1 MNGFARGVLGLTIL
15 AGICCANS
23 LSGCAT
29 GTEIDGPAF
38 VPGEDT
44 DGGTPVTNDDAGT
57 PGDVDSGGS
66 TGNGKD
72 SGTTQMG
79 TDSGPCAGEVVI
91 NEVQTAGGSAS
102 DEFVELYNPAACA
115 LSLNKFSLNY
125 SSASASTP
133 SAMYV
138 GKSTDSIPSHGYFLM
153 VGSGYAGGSSLPKIT
168 GGLANDGRLAIL
180 DGSSKV
186 LDSVGYGTLTGGNL
200 YVEKNAAPGPATNKS
215 IGRKPDGHDT
225 DSNATDFDA
234 LASPSP
240 GAAN

>member
-15 AGICCANS
+15 AGVCCANG

-29 GTEIDGPAF
+29 GTEINGPAF
-38 VPGEDT
+38 LPGEDT
-44 DGGTPVTNDDAGT
+44 DSGTPVTTDDAGT
-57 PGDVDSGGS
+57 PADMDSGGS
-66 TGNGKD
+66 TGTGKD
-72 SGTTQMG
+72 SGTIQMG
-79 TDSGPCAGEVVI
+79 MDSGLCAGEVVI
-91 NEVQTAGGSAS
+91 NEVQTAGGTAS
-102 DEFVELYNPAACA
+102 DEFVELYNPAGCA
-115 LSLNKFSLNY
+115 LPLNKYTLNY
-125 SSASASTP
+125 SSASNSPP

-138 GKSTDSIPSHGYFLM
+138 GKSGDSIPSHGYFLM
-153 VGSGYAGGSSLPKIT
+153 VGSGYAGGASLPKIT

-180 DGSSKV
+180 DPSSKV
-186 LDSVGYGTLTGGNL
+186 IDSIGYGTLTGGNT

-225 DSNATDFDA
+225 DSNATDFVV